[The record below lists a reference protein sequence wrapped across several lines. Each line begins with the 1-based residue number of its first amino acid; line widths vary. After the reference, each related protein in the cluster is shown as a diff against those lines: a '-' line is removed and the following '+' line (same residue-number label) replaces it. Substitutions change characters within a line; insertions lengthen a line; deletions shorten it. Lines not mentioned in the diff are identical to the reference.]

1 MARFRTIL
9 ADPPWHYGSS
19 SGRDYKHGAGREYST
34 LTFDQLCGL
43 RVANVAQDN
52 AALVMWCTW
61 PQLSEGIRLI
71 EAWGFRYV
79 TGFPWVKM
87 WRATAPKRGMG
98 FYTRSC
104 SECVLIGVRGVGM
117 TPKPEKRQIGI
128 IFSPSGA
135 HSKKPEEQYEFAEAY
150 GGPFLEMF
158 ARPEPAGLFPPR
170 EGWTF
175 IGNGVDGLD
184 ITDALRLLAESEK

>member
-1 MARFRTIL
+1 MKFRCIL
-9 ADPPWHYGSS
+9 CDPPWHYQGGAT
-19 SGRDYKHGAGREYST
+19 GRGFRHGADKKYNT
-34 LTFDQLCGL
+34 LTIEELCAL
-43 RVANVAQDN
+43 PVAAAAKDD
-52 AALVMWCTW
+52 AALLMWCTW

-98 FYTRSC
+98 YHTRSC
-104 SECVLIGVRGVGM
+104 SECVLIGIRGSHM
-117 TPKPEKRQIGI
+117 IPLPEDRQIGI
-128 IFSPSGA
+128 IFAPSGL
-135 HSKKPEEQYEFAEAY
+135 HSAKPEEQYQFAEAY

-170 EGWTF
+170 EGWTY
-175 IGNGVDGLD
+175 IGAGATGRD
-184 ITDALRLLAESEK
+184 IADDLRLLTETEK